1 MLRNRCSITAL
12 LLGAIACAGVG
23 GIGTEVASVAL
34 AHPQE
39 ATLAGLRESVAK
51 AKGAMDAKKLEEAL
65 EATESSAKLLMTLA
79 PASTGRDRT
88 ELQKLYQQIQGL
100 QELLAIEG
108 ADLEPLP
115 DWKSLIAKNPNPSTS
130 TPTSTPKPT
139 SGDAVLFE
147 KDIAPWL
154 VEQCGR
160 CHIQKANGGFSM
172 ATVEALMKGAKGAV
186 VLFPGDP
193 VASRIVETIETGD
206 MPRGGGKV
214 SPENL
219 TKLKKWIEQGA
230 KTDGIAPQAPLASIA
245 RSPSAVRPDGTD
257 MAAADKSLQT
267 AAPTGKETVSFSR
280 DVAPILTTNCN
291 GCHYAGMR
299 PMGGLSF
306 NNFNQFLRGGD
317 SGAIVTPG
325 KGAESLLV
333 KKLRGMAGQR
343 MPAGG
348 RPALSEENIRLIST
362 WIDEGATFD
371 GENKEA
377 RLDSVISQAWA
388 SKATHEELMERRIA
402 RAREKWQIVAPK
414 SEPDE
419 AQDDR
424 VHVIGNIGADGAKR
438 LLGAMKNAEKEVKRL
453 FAVRSKDSLI
463 KGGVTVFALKQRYDY
478 SEFGTMLENRSLPAE
493 WSGHWKADVL
503 DAYITV
509 VYDSSD
515 PKILESSLVQLL
527 SSLWIGSQDGTPK
540 WFADGAGRQALA
552 QLSGIQDARVKAWT
566 NRLPESMKQL
576 ENVKRFLDGGLN
588 DEDSATI
595 GFGIVRF
602 MNEGNRKRQYDSV
615 IRSLAAGVPFDQAML
630 KNVGPIEAFLQQIL
644 GRK

>member
-1 MLRNRCSITAL
+1 MLRNRRSCTSL
-12 LLGAIACAGVG
+12 LLCAIACVCAWRM
-23 GIGTEVASVAL
+23 GIEVTSVAV

-39 ATLAGLRESVAK
+39 ATLPVLKDKVAAAK
-51 AKGAMDAKKLEEAL
+51 AALDSKKLEEAL
-65 EATESSAKLLMTLA
+65 EATEASAKLLMTLA
-79 PASTGRDRT
+79 PVSTGRDRG
-88 ELQKLYQQIQGL
+88 ELQKLHQQIEGL

-115 DWKSLIAKNPNPSTS
+115 DWKTLIAKSPNPSP
-130 TPTSTPKPT
+130 TPPAPKT
-139 SGDAVLFE
+139 TGSDTVLFE
-147 KDIAPWL
+147 KDVAPWL

-160 CHIQKANGGFSM
+160 CHIQKSNGGFSM

-193 VASRIVETIETGD
+193 VASRLVETIETGD

-214 SPENL
+214 SSENL
-219 TKLKKWIEQGA
+219 AKLKKWIEQGA
-230 KTDGIAPQAPLASIA
+230 KTDGIAPQAPLASLA
-245 RSPSAVRPDGTD
+245 RSSTPTRPGEMD
-257 MAAADKSLQT
+257 MAASDKSLQT

-280 DVAPILTTNCN
+280 DVAPILTSNCN

-299 PMGGLSF
+299 PMGGLAF
-306 NNFNQFLRGGD
+306 NNFNQLLRGGD

-325 KGAESLLV
+325 KGADSLLV

-348 RPALSEENIRLIST
+348 RPALSEENIRLVST

-388 SKATHEELMERRIA
+388 SKATHEELMERRIT

-424 VHVIGNIGADGAKR
+424 VHVIGNVGADGAKR
-438 LLGAMKNAEKEVKRL
+438 LLVAMKNAEKEVKRL
-453 FAVRSKDSLI
+453 FAVRSKDPLI
-463 KGGVTVFALKQRYDY
+463 KGGVTVFAFKQRYDY
-478 SEFGTMLENRSLPAE
+478 SEFGTMLENRSLPAD
-493 WSGHWKADVL
+493 WSGHWRADVL
-503 DAYITV
+503 DAYITI
-509 VYDSSD
+509 VYDSSE
-515 PKILESSLVQLL
+515 PKILESSLVQQLT
-527 SSLWIGSQDGTPK
+527 SLWIGSQEGTPK

-552 QLSGIQDARVKAWT
+552 QLSGVQDARVKAWT

-576 ENVKRFLDGGLN
+576 DNVKRFLDGGLN

-595 GFGIVRF
+595 GFGVVRF
-602 MNEGNRKRQYDSV
+602 MNDGNRKRQYDSV

-630 KNVGPIEAFLQQIL
+630 KNVGPIDGFLKQVL